1 MRLAQ
6 VQASTVRR
14 ALFGLLFLVSLTSV
28 RGQAPPRPAPGPAG
42 ARPPEPV
49 VTGVQLGDLTWQMA
63 EQRLKPEAVVLI
75 PLGAAA
81 QEHGPHLKLRNDQ
94 VLAEY
99 FTRRILEIADVVA
112 APPLSYHHF
121 PAFSEYPG
129 STSLSL
135 NIARDLTADIVRS
148 VARHGPRRF
157 YVLNTGYSSAQALAA
172 AAKMLASEGILLR
185 YTDWR
190 ARMEATRGVQQQP
203 GGNHADEI
211 ETSMMLYI
219 DPSTVNMA
227 AAQRDYS
234 PSVTNPF
241 QLTRNPIGGRGTYSP
256 TGVWGDPSLATRD
269 KGRVVVETT
278 VGAIRA
284 EIDDLRRASLPPPG
298 STAPEPTAAPRQ
310 LSAPQPAGRAN
321 GECLQGDER
330 FIREIGPRFYLA
342 WQDQDAVRIAQFW
355 ADGGDMAHPDGLVE
369 TTAQV
374 IRENRAYLFMQREF
388 RGSKHFLTIGQV
400 RCITADVAIADA
412 KWELRGVTDGRG
424 NLTPPAEG
432 LCTLVFRR
440 AGAGWV
446 IEAWRYN
453 MKPATAATQ
462 PTILKKPGF
471 PTTIR

>member
-1 MRLAQ
+1 MKLAQ
-6 VQASTVRR
+6 VQVTMMRR
-14 ALFGLLFLVSLTSV
+14 ALFGMLVLVSLVSL
-28 RGQAPPRPAPGPAG
+28 RGQAPPAGRGPK
-42 ARPPEPV
+42 PPEPV
-49 VTGVQLGDLTWQMA
+49 VTGVQMGDLTWQMA
-63 EQRLKPEAVVLI
+63 EQRLKPDAVVLL

-94 VLAEY
+94 ILADY

-112 APPLSYHHF
+112 APALPYHYF
-121 PAFSEYPG
+121 PAFNEYPG
-129 STSLSL
+129 STSVAL
-135 NIARDLTADIVRS
+135 NVARDLTADVVRGI
-148 VARHGPRRF
+148 ARHGPRRF
-157 YVLNTGYSSAQALAA
+157 YVLNTGYSSAQALGE
-172 AAKMLASEGILLR
+172 AAKMLASEGVLLR
-185 YTDWR
+185 YTDWH
-190 ARMEATRGVQQQP
+190 ARMEASRGVQQQP

-219 DPSTVNMA
+219 DPSVVNMSI
-227 AAQRDYS
+227 AQRDYS
-234 PSVTNPF
+234 PSPTQPV
-241 QLTRNPIGGRGTYSP
+241 QLTRNPTGGRGTYSP
-256 TGVWGDPSLATRD
+256 TGTWGDPSLATRD

-278 VGAIRA
+278 VSAIRS
-284 EIDDLRRASLPPPG
+284 EIEELRRAALPRG
-298 STAPEPTAAPRQ
+298 GTTAPQ
-310 LSAPQPAGRAN
+310 LSGASRGLSMPQSAGRPP

-330 FIREIGPRFYLA
+330 FIRELGPKFYLA
-342 WQDQDAVRIAQFW
+342 WQDQDAPRLASFW
-355 ADGGDMAHPDGLVE
+355 ADSGDMAHPDGLVE

-374 IRENRAYLFMQREF
+374 IRENRAYLFQQREF

-400 RCITADVAIADA
+400 RCITSDVAIADA

-432 LCTLVFRR
+432 LCTLVLRR
-440 AGAGWV
+440 AGGGWV

>member
-6 VQASTVRR
+6 IQITTARR
-14 ALFGLLFLVSLTSV
+14 ALFGMLFLVSLTSV
-28 RGQAPPRPAPGPAG
+28 TGQAPPPQPPGGRGAKAPEA
-42 ARPPEPV
+42 V
-49 VTGVQLGDLTWQMA
+49 VTGVQMADLSWPMA
-63 EQRLKPEAVVLI
+63 EQRLKPEAVVLL

-81 QEHGPHLKLRNDQ
+81 QEHGPHLKLRTDSI
-94 VLAEY
+94 LAEY

-112 APPLSYHHF
+112 APALPYHYF

-129 STSLSL
+129 STSISL
-135 NIARDLTADIVRS
+135 NIARDLTADVVRS
-148 VARHGPRRF
+148 IARHGPRRF
-157 YVLNTGYSSAQALAA
+157 YVLNTGYSSAQALAETA
-172 AAKMLASEGILLR
+172 RMLAPEGILLR

-219 DPSTVNMA
+219 DPSTVNMTL
-227 AAQRDYS
+227 AQRDYS
-234 PSVTNPF
+234 PAVATPF
-241 QLTRNPIGGRGTYSP
+241 QLTRNPTGRGTYSP
-256 TGVWGDPSLATRD
+256 TGAWGDPSLATRD

-278 VGAIRA
+278 VGAIRT
-284 EIDDLRRASLPPPG
+284 EIEELRRASLPRGATSGPQL
-298 STAPEPTAAPRQ
+298 TAAPREF
-310 LSAPQPAGRAN
+310 SMPQSGGRAI

-330 FIREIGPRFYLA
+330 FIRELGPQFYVA
-342 WQDQDAVRIAQFW
+342 WQDQDAARVARFW

-400 RCITADVAIADA
+400 RCITNDVAIADA

-432 LCTLVFRR
+432 LCTLVLRR
-440 AGAGWV
+440 MGGGWV

-453 MKPATAATQ
+453 MKPSTAATQ

>member
-6 VQASTVRR
+6 VQVTAMRR
-14 ALFGLLFLVSLTSV
+14 ALFGMLFLVSLVSL
-28 RGQAPPRPAPGPAG
+28 RGQAPPSGRG
-42 ARPPEPV
+42 AKPPEPV
-49 VTGVQLGDLTWQMA
+49 ATGVQMGDLTWQMA
-63 EQRLKPEAVVLI
+63 EQRLKPDAVVLL

-94 VLAEY
+94 ILADY

-112 APPLSYHHF
+112 APALPYHYF
-121 PAFSEYPG
+121 PAFNEYPG
-129 STSLSL
+129 STSVAL
-135 NIARDLTADIVRS
+135 NVARDLTADVVRGI
-148 VARHGPRRF
+148 ARHGPRRF
-157 YVLNTGYSSAQALAA
+157 YVLNTGYSSAQALGE

-185 YTDWR
+185 YTDWH
-190 ARMEATRGVQQQP
+190 ARMEASRGVQQQP

-219 DPSTVNMA
+219 DPSVVNMSI
-227 AAQRDYS
+227 AQRDYS
-234 PSVTNPF
+234 PSPTQPV
-241 QLTRNPIGGRGTYSP
+241 QLTRNPTGGRGTYSP
-256 TGVWGDPSLATRD
+256 TGTWGDPSLATRD

-278 VGAIRA
+278 VSAIRSA
-284 EIDDLRRASLPPPG
+284 IEELRRAALPRG
-298 STAPEPTAAPRQ
+298 GTAAPQ
-310 LSAPQPAGRAN
+310 LSAASRGLSMPQSAGRPP

-330 FIREIGPRFYLA
+330 YIREIGPRFYLA
-342 WQDQDAVRIAQFW
+342 WQDQDAVRLAGFW
-355 ADGGDMAHPDGLVE
+355 AEGGDMAHPDGLVE

-374 IRENRAYLFMQREF
+374 IRENRAYLFQQREF

-400 RCITADVAIADA
+400 RCITSDVAIADA

-432 LCTLVFRR
+432 LCTLVLRR
-440 AGAGWV
+440 AGSGWV

>member
-1 MRLAQ
+1 
-6 VQASTVRR
+6 V
-14 ALFGLLFLVSLTSV
+14 LL
-28 RGQAPPRPAPGPAG
+28 
-42 ARPPEPV
+42 
-49 VTGVQLGDLTWQMA
+49 
-63 EQRLKPEAVVLI
+63 

-112 APPLSYHHF
+112 APTLPYHYF
-121 PAFSEYPG
+121 PAFIEYPG
-129 STSLSL
+129 STSVSL
-135 NIARDLTADIVRS
+135 NIARDLTADVVRTI
-148 VARHGPRRF
+148 ARHGPRRF
-157 YVLNTGYSSAQALAA
+157 YVLNTGFSSAQALEA
-172 AAKMLASEGILLR
+172 AAKLLASERILLR

-219 DPSTVNMA
+219 DPSAVNMA
-227 AAQRDYS
+227 VSQRDYS
-234 PSVTNPF
+234 PSPTQPVW
-241 QLTRNPIGGRGTYSP
+241 LTRNPIGGRGTYSP
-256 TGVWGDPSLATRD
+256 TGSWGDPSLATRD

-278 VGAIRA
+278 VSAIKG
-284 EIDDLRRASLPPPG
+284 EIEDLRRAVLPRG
-298 STAPEPTAAPRQ
+298 GGTAAPQ
-310 LSAPQPAGRAN
+310 LTAASRDFSTPQSGGRGP

-330 FIREIGPRFYLA
+330 FIREIGPRFYTA
-342 WQDQDAVRIAQFW
+342 WQDQDAIRLASFW
-355 ADGGDMAHPDGLVE
+355 AEGGDMAHPDGQVE

-374 IRENRAYLFMQREF
+374 IRENRAYLFQQREF

-400 RCITADVAIADA
+400 RCITPDVAIADA

-432 LCTLVFRR
+432 LCTLVLRR
-440 AGAGWV
+440 MGGGWA

-471 PTTIR
+471 LPPIR

>member
-1 MRLAQ
+1 MRLAEVQ
-6 VQASTVRR
+6 VTMMRR
-14 ALFGLLFLVSLTSV
+14 ALFGMLFLVSLASV
-28 RGQAPPRPAPGPAG
+28 RGQAPPSAG
-42 ARPPEPV
+42 RGAKPPEPV
-49 VTGVQLGDLTWQMA
+49 VTGVHLGDLTWQMA
-63 EQRLKPEAVVLI
+63 EQRLKPDAVVLL

-94 VLAEY
+94 ILAEY

-112 APPLSYHHF
+112 APTLPYHYF
-121 PAFSEYPG
+121 PAFNEYPG
-129 STSLSL
+129 STSVSL
-135 NIARDLTADIVRS
+135 NVARDLTADVVRS
-148 VARHGPRRF
+148 IARHGPRRF
-157 YVLNTGYSSAQALAA
+157 YVLNTGYSSVQALGE
-172 AAKMLASEGILLR
+172 AAKMLASEGVLLR

-219 DPSTVNMA
+219 DPSVVNMSV
-227 AAQRDYS
+227 AQRDYS
-234 PSVTNPF
+234 PSPTQPV
-241 QLTRNPIGGRGTYSP
+241 QLTRNPTGGRGTYSP
-256 TGVWGDPSLATRD
+256 TGSWGDPSLAARD

-278 VGAIRA
+278 VSAIRT
-284 EIDDLRRASLPPPG
+284 EIEELRRAALPRG
-298 STAPEPTAAPRQ
+298 GTAAPQ
-310 LSAPQPAGRAN
+310 LTAASRDLSMSQSAGRPP
-321 GECLQGDER
+321 GQCLQGDER
-330 FIREIGPRFYLA
+330 YIRELGPRFYLA
-342 WQDQDAVRIAQFW
+342 WQDQDAVRLAGFW
-355 ADGGDMAHPDGLVE
+355 AEGGDMAHPDGLVE

-374 IRENRAYLFMQREF
+374 IRENRAYLFQQREF

-400 RCITADVAIADA
+400 RCITSDVAIADA

-432 LCTLVFRR
+432 LCTLVLRR
-440 AGAGWV
+440 AGGGWL

-471 PTTIR
+471 PTTVR

>member
-1 MRLAQ
+1 MRLAE
-6 VQASTVRR
+6 VQTSTVRR
-14 ALFGLLFLVSLTSV
+14 ALFGLLFLVSLASV
-28 RGQAPPRPAPGPAG
+28 RGQAPPRSGAPVGK
-42 ARPPEPV
+42 PPEPV

-63 EQRLKPEAVVLI
+63 EQRLKPDSVVLI

-99 FTRRILEIADVVA
+99 LTRRILEIADVVS
-112 APPLSYHHF
+112 APALPYHHF

-129 STSLSL
+129 STSVSL
-135 NIARDLTADIVRS
+135 NIARDLTADVARS
-148 VARHGPRRF
+148 IARHGPRRF
-157 YVLNTGYSSAQALAA
+157 YVLNTGYSSALALDA

-227 AAQRDYS
+227 VVQRDYS
-234 PSVTNPF
+234 PSVSNPF
-241 QLTRNPIGGRGTYSP
+241 QLTRNPVGGRGTYSP
-256 TGVWGDPSLATRD
+256 TGAWGDPSLATRD

-278 VGAIRA
+278 VGAIRT
-284 EIDDLRRASLPPPG
+284 EIEDLRRASLPAAG
-298 STAPEPTAAPRQ
+298 STARELTVAPRQ
-310 LSAPQPAGRAN
+310 LPAPQTTGRI

-330 FIREIGPRFYLA
+330 FIRELGPRFYLA
-342 WQDQDAVRIAQFW
+342 WQDQDAIRLAAFW
-355 ADGGDMAHPDGLVE
+355 AEGGDMAHPDGYVE

-374 IRENRAYLFMQREF
+374 IRENRAYLFQQREF
-388 RGSKHFLTIGQV
+388 RGSKHFLTVGQV
-400 RCITADVAIADA
+400 RCITPDVAIADA

-432 LCTLVFRR
+432 LCTLVLRR
-440 AGAGWV
+440 MGGGWV

-471 PTTIR
+471 LPPVR

>member
-1 MRLAQ
+1 MKLAQ
-6 VQASTVRR
+6 VQVTMMRR
-14 ALFGLLFLVSLTSV
+14 ALFGMLFLVSLVSL
-28 RGQAPPRPAPGPAG
+28 RGQAPPAG
-42 ARPPEPV
+42 RGAKPPEPV
-49 VTGVQLGDLTWQMA
+49 VTGVQMGDLTWQMA
-63 EQRLKPEAVVLI
+63 EQRLKPDAVVLL

-94 VLAEY
+94 ILADY

-112 APPLSYHHF
+112 APALPYHYF
-121 PAFSEYPG
+121 PAFNEYPG
-129 STSLSL
+129 STSVAL
-135 NIARDLTADIVRS
+135 NVARDLTADVVRGI
-148 VARHGPRRF
+148 ARHGPRRF
-157 YVLNTGYSSAQALAA
+157 YVLNTGYSSAQALGE
-172 AAKMLASEGILLR
+172 AAKMLASEGVLLR
-185 YTDWR
+185 YTDWH
-190 ARMEATRGVQQQP
+190 ARMEASRGVQQQP

-219 DPSTVNMA
+219 DPSVVNMSI
-227 AAQRDYS
+227 AQRDYS
-234 PSVTNPF
+234 PSPTQPV
-241 QLTRNPIGGRGTYSP
+241 QLTRNPTGGRGTYSP
-256 TGVWGDPSLATRD
+256 TGTWGDPSLATRD

-278 VGAIRA
+278 VSAIRS
-284 EIDDLRRASLPPPG
+284 EIEELRRAALPRG
-298 STAPEPTAAPRQ
+298 GTTAPQ
-310 LSAPQPAGRAN
+310 LSGASRGLSMPQSAGRPP

-330 FIREIGPRFYLA
+330 FIRELGPKFYLA
-342 WQDQDAVRIAQFW
+342 WQDQDAPRLASFW
-355 ADGGDMAHPDGLVE
+355 ADSGDMAHPDGLVE

-374 IRENRAYLFMQREF
+374 IRENRAYLFQQREF

-400 RCITADVAIADA
+400 RCITSDVAIADA

-432 LCTLVFRR
+432 LCTLVLRR
-440 AGAGWV
+440 AGGGWV